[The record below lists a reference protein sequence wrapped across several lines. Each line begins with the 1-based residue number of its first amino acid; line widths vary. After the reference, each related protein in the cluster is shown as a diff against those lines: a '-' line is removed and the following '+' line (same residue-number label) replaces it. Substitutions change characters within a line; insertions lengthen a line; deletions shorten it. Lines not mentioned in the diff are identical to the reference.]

1 MQLHEELRHQL
12 GQPERSMSCQA
23 LHDWITQEDHTG
35 YQWSECAQCGAAE
48 YLEPDTNTDEDSE
61 DE

>member
-1 MQLHEELRHQL
+1 
-12 GQPERSMSCQA
+12 MSCQA